1 MTKKRK
7 RRSGEQIIRALREGE
22 AMLAAGKSEAEV
34 FQLLGISEVTWKRWQ
49 SQFGGM
55 KSEEARRLK
64 ELELE
69 NQRLKE
75 LLAEAELD
83 KKILKMAAEG
93 NFYAL
98 AVAVPQFKALR
109 SSIQYQSVELV
120 RCWANRAARN
130 VINRSRNPKN
140 AA

>member
-34 FQLLGISEVTWKRWQ
+34 FQSLGISDGTWKRWQ
-49 SQFGGM
+49 SRFGGM
-55 KSEEARRLK
+55 KSEEARRLQ

-93 NFYAL
+93 NF
-98 AVAVPQFKALR
+98 
-109 SSIQYQSVELV
+109 
-120 RCWANRAARN
+120 
-130 VINRSRNPKN
+130 
-140 AA
+140 